1 MTYNKKRTLSY
12 GVILISVLLAYF
24 CRQVR
29 TENVLTNDLHQLVFR
44 FSKQPPF
51 SDKDYSYGIV
61 FMVILIAGDMT
72 AVCCLLMAAIFQG
85 CILCGLIQT
94 NNRYFELF
102 QTSGGLDA
110 EITDHSFQRYYHSGD
125 FPELSSELRRI
136 IIDRSSVQEQ
146 GIRINHIPI
155 RGGHL
160 FWSEDISVLL
170 DQYQDIREQQEELTA
185 RNRLLQ
191 KAYQKERRKM
201 ISFVECSMAIQN
213 VLMILLEICMI
224 LELILLLVRI
234 TCFSG
239 KKKIVTAVAV
249 FIVSFMFM
257 GALMNDHRYCL
268 GESSYQPMLQGY
280 PVSVLMT
287 VVIGLLLYL
296 CWSIRSERRRYYHS
310 LSYWSVNEAVND
322 VPCGVCF
329 SDPLGRIVLCNTKMQ
344 ELSRIMTGSYLQ
356 DYEVLRKAMSGELES
371 EGLCRLSK
379 DSNVFYFPDGSVWM
393 FQEYSRQEPDC
404 AGYLQ
409 TVAVNVSEIYYNG
422 EKIRANNEKLEI
434 LNHKLE
440 EMYEKIG
447 DKIREQETL
456 VMKMQVHDN
465 FGRSLLSIRRILER
479 KEDPDKMDKQ
489 LSVLKHLVYILT
501 GSAVESMEEV
511 YEDTI
516 RHAEEL
522 GISVQISGNF
532 PMHPSYRLLTDR
544 AIRECVT
551 NCARHAHGS
560 TVWVKID
567 KNADEYTVQI
577 TNDGEVP
584 DKNAEEGGGLSAL
597 RKAAESGKCRMQVS
611 FSPEFCL
618 ILKMPLAE
626 RMGFDGTDTDSRR
639 SEDHA
644 EVF

>member
-1 MTYNKKRTLSY
+1 
-12 GVILISVLLAYF
+12 
-24 CRQVR
+24 
-29 TENVLTNDLHQLVFR
+29 
-44 FSKQPPF
+44 
-51 SDKDYSYGIV
+51 
-61 FMVILIAGDMT
+61 
-72 AVCCLLMAAIFQG
+72 
-85 CILCGLIQT
+85 
-94 NNRYFELF
+94 
-102 QTSGGLDA
+102 
-110 EITDHSFQRYYHSGD
+110 
-125 FPELSSELRRI
+125 
-136 IIDRSSVQEQ
+136 
-146 GIRINHIPI
+146 
-155 RGGHL
+155 
-160 FWSEDISVLL
+160 
-170 DQYQDIREQQEELTA
+170 
-185 RNRLLQ
+185 
-191 KAYQKERRKM
+191 M

-239 KKKIVTAVAV
+239 KKKIVTVVAV
-249 FIVSFMFM
+249 FVVSFMFM

-280 PVSVLMT
+280 PVSVFMT

-296 CWSIRSERRRYYHS
+296 CWVIRSERRRYNHS

-356 DYEVLRKAMSGELES
+356 DYEALRKAMSGEPES

-393 FQEYSRQEPDC
+393 FQEYGLQEPDC

-522 GISVQISGNF
+522 GISVQIRGSY
-532 PMHPSYRLLTDR
+532 PKHPIYRFLTDK

-560 TVWVKID
+560 VVYVNMKENRDGYQIR
-567 KNADEYTVQI
+567 I
-577 TNDGEVP
+577 TNDGEPPV
-584 DKNAEEGGGLSAL
+584 KNAKEGGGLSAL
-597 RKAAESGKCRMQVS
+597 RKAVEAEQ
-611 FSPEFCL
+611 
-618 ILKMPLAE
+618 
-626 RMGFDGTDTDSRR
+626 GTMKIFF
-639 SEDHA
+639 EPA
-644 EVF
+644 FYLFLNFP

>member
-1 MTYNKKRTLSY
+1 MK
-12 GVILISVLLAYF
+12 
-24 CRQVR
+24 
-29 TENVLTNDLHQLVFR
+29 
-44 FSKQPPF
+44 
-51 SDKDYSYGIV
+51 
-61 FMVILIAGDMT
+61 
-72 AVCCLLMAAIFQG
+72 
-85 CILCGLIQT
+85 
-94 NNRYFELF
+94 
-102 QTSGGLDA
+102 
-110 EITDHSFQRYYHSGD
+110 
-125 FPELSSELRRI
+125 
-136 IIDRSSVQEQ
+136 
-146 GIRINHIPI
+146 
-155 RGGHL
+155 
-160 FWSEDISVLL
+160 
-170 DQYQDIREQQEELTA
+170 
-185 RNRLLQ
+185 
-191 KAYQKERRKM
+191 
-201 ISFVECSMAIQN
+201 SFVECGMAMQN
-213 VLMILLEICMI
+213 FLMILLEICLI
-224 LELILLLVRI
+224 LEFILLLTRI
-234 TCFSG
+234 TGFSG
-239 KKKIVTAVAV
+239 KKKIITAMTV
-249 FIVSFMFM
+249 FLVSFFLMFL
-257 GALMNDHRYCL
+257 LMNDHRYCL
-268 GESSYQPMLQGY
+268 GESAYHPMLQDY
-280 PVSVLMT
+280 PVSLLT
-287 VVIGLLLYL
+287 AVIIALTFYL
-296 CWSIRSERRRYYHS
+296 CRAIWSERRRYSHS
-310 LSYWSVNEAVND
+310 LSYWSVNEAVDD

-329 SDPLGRIVLCNTKMQ
+329 SDSFGRIILCNTKMQ
-344 ELSRIMTGSYLQ
+344 ELCKVMTDSYLQ
-356 DYEVLRKAMSGELES
+356 AYDTLRKAIDDEPAA
-371 EGLCRLSK
+371 EGFFRLSR
-379 DSNVFYFPDGSVWM
+379 DSDVFYFPDASVWM
-393 FQEYSRQEPDC
+393 FQEYRLQEPDF
-404 AGYLQ
+404 AGYRQ
-409 TVAVNVSEIYYNG
+409 TIAVNVSEIYYNG
-422 EKIRANNEKLEI
+422 EKIRANNEKLAI

-501 GSAVESMEEV
+501 DSAVESMEEV
-511 YEDTI
+511 YKDTI

-522 GISVQISGNF
+522 GILVQISGNF

-618 ILKMPLAE
+618 ILKMPLTE

>member
-1 MTYNKKRTLSY
+1 MVYSMS
-12 GVILISVLLAYF
+12 GFIESSIIL
-24 CRQVR
+24 Q
-29 TENVLTNDLHQLVFR
+29 N
-44 FSKQPPF
+44 
-51 SDKDYSYGIV
+51 
-61 FMVILIAGDMT
+61 
-72 AVCCLLMAAIFQG
+72 
-85 CILCGLIQT
+85 
-94 NNRYFELF
+94 
-102 QTSGGLDA
+102 
-110 EITDHSFQRYYHSGD
+110 
-125 FPELSSELRRI
+125 I
-136 IIDRSSVQEQ
+136 IMFI
-146 GIRINHIPI
+146 
-155 RGGHL
+155 
-160 FWSEDISVLL
+160 
-170 DQYQDIREQQEELTA
+170 
-185 RNRLLQ
+185 
-191 KAYQKERRKM
+191 M
-201 ISFVECSMAIQN
+201 
-213 VLMILLEICMI
+213 EICLI
-224 LELILLLVRI
+224 LELILLIFRIMSLVE
-234 TCFSG
+234 
-239 KKKIVTAVAV
+239 KKKIL
-249 FIVSFMFM
+249 VSAAELFFSFLFMT
-257 GALMNDHRYCL
+257 GLLNDHRCSMGDKRYKPL
-268 GESSYQPMLQGY
+268 FRLFPADIML
-280 PVSVLMT
+280 VLVILLT
-287 VVIGLLLYL
+287 VYLIRALYREL
-296 CWSIRSERRRYYHS
+296 KEYRNA
-310 LSYWSVNEAVND
+310 LSPWSVHEAVNN
-322 VPCGVCF
+322 VPCGVCI
-329 SDPLGRIVLCNTKMQ
+329 SDPPGRIILCNIKMQ

-356 DYEVLRKAMSGELES
+356 DYDALRKAMSGEPES

-393 FQEYSRQEPDC
+393 FQEYRLQEPDC

-434 LNHKLE
+434 LNRKLE

-511 YEDTI
+511 YKDTV

-618 ILKMPLAE
+618 ILKMPLTE

>member
-1 MTYNKKRTLSY
+1 
-12 GVILISVLLAYF
+12 
-24 CRQVR
+24 
-29 TENVLTNDLHQLVFR
+29 
-44 FSKQPPF
+44 
-51 SDKDYSYGIV
+51 
-61 FMVILIAGDMT
+61 
-72 AVCCLLMAAIFQG
+72 
-85 CILCGLIQT
+85 
-94 NNRYFELF
+94 
-102 QTSGGLDA
+102 
-110 EITDHSFQRYYHSGD
+110 
-125 FPELSSELRRI
+125 
-136 IIDRSSVQEQ
+136 
-146 GIRINHIPI
+146 
-155 RGGHL
+155 
-160 FWSEDISVLL
+160 
-170 DQYQDIREQQEELTA
+170 
-185 RNRLLQ
+185 
-191 KAYQKERRKM
+191 M

-234 TCFSG
+234 TCFFG
-239 KKKIVTAVAV
+239 KKKIVTVVAAFV
-249 FIVSFMFM
+249 VSFMFM

-280 PVSVLMT
+280 LVSVLMT

-296 CWSIRSERRRYYHS
+296 CWAIRSERRRYHHS
-310 LSYWSVNEAVND
+310 LSYWSINEAVND

-356 DYEVLRKAMSGELES
+356 DYEVLRKAMSGEPES
-371 EGLCRLSK
+371 EGLRRLSK

-393 FQEYSRQEPDC
+393 FQEYSLQEPDC

-456 VMKMQVHDN
+456 ALKMQVHDN

-479 KEDPDKMDKQ
+479 KENQDKMDKQ
-489 LSVLKHLVYILT
+489 LSALKHLVYILT
-501 GSAVESMEEV
+501 GSAVESMEKL

-516 RHAEEL
+516 KHAEEL

-532 PMHPSYRLLTDR
+532 PLYPSYRVLADR

-551 NCARHAHGS
+551 NCARHAHGN
-560 TVWVKID
+560 VVFVKID
-567 KNADEYTVQI
+567 KYANEYNIRI
-577 TNDGEVP
+577 TNDGDAPE
-584 DKNAEEGGGLSAL
+584 KNAEEGGGLSAL
-597 RKAAESGKCRMQVS
+597 RKAAESMNCTMQIS
-611 FSPEFCL
+611 FVPEFCL
-618 ILKMPLAE
+618 ILKMPLTE
-626 RMGFDGTDTDSRR
+626 RMSLDGTCTDSRR

>member
-1 MTYNKKRTLSY
+1 
-12 GVILISVLLAYF
+12 
-24 CRQVR
+24 
-29 TENVLTNDLHQLVFR
+29 
-44 FSKQPPF
+44 
-51 SDKDYSYGIV
+51 
-61 FMVILIAGDMT
+61 
-72 AVCCLLMAAIFQG
+72 
-85 CILCGLIQT
+85 
-94 NNRYFELF
+94 
-102 QTSGGLDA
+102 
-110 EITDHSFQRYYHSGD
+110 
-125 FPELSSELRRI
+125 
-136 IIDRSSVQEQ
+136 
-146 GIRINHIPI
+146 
-155 RGGHL
+155 
-160 FWSEDISVLL
+160 
-170 DQYQDIREQQEELTA
+170 
-185 RNRLLQ
+185 
-191 KAYQKERRKM
+191 M

-249 FIVSFMFM
+249 FAVSFMFM
-257 GALMNDHRYCL
+257 GVLMNDHRYCL

-296 CWSIRSERRRYYHS
+296 CWAIRSERRRYHHS
-310 LSYWSVNEAVND
+310 LSYWSINEAVND

-356 DYEVLRKAMSGELES
+356 DYEVLRKAMSGEPES
-371 EGLCRLSK
+371 EGLRRLSK
-379 DSNVFYFPDGSVWM
+379 DSNVFYFPDGSVWV
-393 FQEYSRQEPDC
+393 FQEYGLQEPDC

-409 TVAVNVSEIYYNG
+409 TVAVNVSQIYYNG

-456 VMKMQVHDN
+456 AMKMQVHDN

-479 KEDPDKMDKQ
+479 KENQDKMDKQ
-489 LSVLKHLVYILT
+489 LSALKHLVYILT
-501 GSAVESMEEV
+501 DSAVESMEKL

-516 RHAEEL
+516 KHAEEL

-532 PMHPSYRLLTDR
+532 PLYPSYRVLADR

-551 NCARHAHGS
+551 NCARHAHGN
-560 TVWVKID
+560 VVFVKID
-567 KNADEYTVQI
+567 KYANEYNIRI
-577 TNDGEVP
+577 TNDGDAPE
-584 DKNAEEGGGLSAL
+584 KNAEEGGGLSAL
-597 RKAAESGKCRMQVS
+597 RKAAESMNCTMQIS
-611 FSPEFCL
+611 FVPEFCL
-618 ILKMPLAE
+618 ILKMPLTE
-626 RMGFDGTDTDSRR
+626 RMSLDGTCTDSRR
-639 SEDHA
+639 SENHA

>member
-1 MTYNKKRTLSY
+1 MK
-12 GVILISVLLAYF
+12 
-24 CRQVR
+24 
-29 TENVLTNDLHQLVFR
+29 
-44 FSKQPPF
+44 
-51 SDKDYSYGIV
+51 
-61 FMVILIAGDMT
+61 
-72 AVCCLLMAAIFQG
+72 
-85 CILCGLIQT
+85 
-94 NNRYFELF
+94 
-102 QTSGGLDA
+102 
-110 EITDHSFQRYYHSGD
+110 
-125 FPELSSELRRI
+125 
-136 IIDRSSVQEQ
+136 
-146 GIRINHIPI
+146 
-155 RGGHL
+155 
-160 FWSEDISVLL
+160 
-170 DQYQDIREQQEELTA
+170 
-185 RNRLLQ
+185 
-191 KAYQKERRKM
+191 
-201 ISFVECSMAIQN
+201 SFVECGMAMQN
-213 VLMILLEICMI
+213 FLMILLEICLI
-224 LELILLLVRI
+224 LEFILLLTRI
-234 TCFSG
+234 TGFSG
-239 KKKIVTAVAV
+239 KKKIITAMTV
-249 FIVSFMFM
+249 FLVSFFLMFL
-257 GALMNDHRYCL
+257 LMNDHRYCL
-268 GESSYQPMLQGY
+268 GESAYHPMLQDY
-280 PVSVLMT
+280 PVSLLT
-287 VVIGLLLYL
+287 AVIIALTFYL
-296 CWSIRSERRRYYHS
+296 CRAIWSERRRYSHS
-310 LSYWSVNEAVND
+310 LSYWSVNEAVDD

-329 SDPLGRIVLCNTKMQ
+329 SDSFGRIILCNTKMQ
-344 ELSRIMTGSYLQ
+344 ELCKVMTGSYLQ
-356 DYEVLRKAMSGELES
+356 DYDTLRKAIDDEPAA
-371 EGLCRLSK
+371 EGFFRLSR
-379 DSNVFYFPDGSVWM
+379 DSDVFYFPDASVWM
-393 FQEYSRQEPDC
+393 FQEYRLQEPDF
-404 AGYLQ
+404 AGYRQ
-409 TVAVNVSEIYYNG
+409 TIAVNVSEIYYNG
-422 EKIRANNEKLEI
+422 EKIRANNEKLAI

-511 YEDTI
+511 YKDTI

-532 PMHPSYRLLTDR
+532 PMHPSYRLLIDR

-618 ILKMPLAE
+618 ILKMPLTE

>member
-1 MTYNKKRTLSY
+1 
-12 GVILISVLLAYF
+12 
-24 CRQVR
+24 
-29 TENVLTNDLHQLVFR
+29 
-44 FSKQPPF
+44 
-51 SDKDYSYGIV
+51 
-61 FMVILIAGDMT
+61 
-72 AVCCLLMAAIFQG
+72 
-85 CILCGLIQT
+85 
-94 NNRYFELF
+94 
-102 QTSGGLDA
+102 
-110 EITDHSFQRYYHSGD
+110 
-125 FPELSSELRRI
+125 
-136 IIDRSSVQEQ
+136 
-146 GIRINHIPI
+146 
-155 RGGHL
+155 
-160 FWSEDISVLL
+160 
-170 DQYQDIREQQEELTA
+170 
-185 RNRLLQ
+185 
-191 KAYQKERRKM
+191 M

-213 VLMILLEICMI
+213 ALMILLEICMI

-239 KKKIVTAVAV
+239 KKKIVTAVVV
-249 FIVSFMFM
+249 FAVSFMFM
-257 GALMNDHRYCL
+257 GVLMNDHRYCL

-280 PVSVLMT
+280 PVSVLMA
-287 VVIGLLLYL
+287 VVMGLVLYL
-296 CWSIRSERRRYYHS
+296 CRAIWRERRRYHHS

-329 SDPLGRIVLCNTKMQ
+329 SDPFGRIVLCNTKMQ

-356 DYEVLRKAMSGELES
+356 DYDALRKAMSGEPES

-393 FQEYSRQEPDC
+393 FQEYSLQEPDC

-479 KEDPDKMDKQ
+479 KEKQDKMDKQ
-489 LSVLKHLVYILT
+489 LSALKHLVYILT
-501 GSAVESMEEV
+501 DSSVENMEELCA
-511 YEDTI
+511 DTI

-522 GISVQISGNF
+522 GIYVQISGNL
-532 PMHPSYRLLTDR
+532 PQHPSYRLLTDR

-560 TVWVKID
+560 TVLVKID
-567 KNADEYTVQI
+567 KGANEYSIRI
-577 TNDGEVP
+577 TNDGDAPE
-584 DKNAEEGGGLSAL
+584 KNAEEGGGLSAL
-597 RKAAESGKCRMQVS
+597 RKAAESEKCIMQVS

-618 ILKMPLAE
+618 ALKMPLAE
-626 RMGFDGTDTDSRR
+626 RMGVYGTDTDSRR

>member
-1 MTYNKKRTLSY
+1 
-12 GVILISVLLAYF
+12 
-24 CRQVR
+24 
-29 TENVLTNDLHQLVFR
+29 
-44 FSKQPPF
+44 
-51 SDKDYSYGIV
+51 
-61 FMVILIAGDMT
+61 
-72 AVCCLLMAAIFQG
+72 
-85 CILCGLIQT
+85 
-94 NNRYFELF
+94 
-102 QTSGGLDA
+102 
-110 EITDHSFQRYYHSGD
+110 
-125 FPELSSELRRI
+125 
-136 IIDRSSVQEQ
+136 
-146 GIRINHIPI
+146 
-155 RGGHL
+155 
-160 FWSEDISVLL
+160 
-170 DQYQDIREQQEELTA
+170 
-185 RNRLLQ
+185 
-191 KAYQKERRKM
+191 M

-249 FIVSFMFM
+249 FVVSFMFM

-296 CWSIRSERRRYYHS
+296 CRAIRSERRRYHHS

-356 DYEVLRKAMSGELES
+356 DYDALRKAMSGEPES

-393 FQEYSRQEPDC
+393 FQEYSLQEPDC

-447 DKIREQETL
+447 DKIRQQETL
-456 VMKMQVHDN
+456 AMKMQVHDN

-479 KEDPDKMDKQ
+479 KEKQDKMDKQ
-489 LSVLKHLVYILT
+489 LSALKHLVYILT
-501 GSAVESMEEV
+501 DSSVENMEELCA
-511 YEDTI
+511 DTI

-522 GISVQISGNF
+522 GIYVQISGNL
-532 PMHPSYRLLTDR
+532 PQHPSYRLLTDR

-560 TVWVKID
+560 TVLVKIE
-567 KNADEYTVQI
+567 KGANEYSIRI
-577 TNDGEVP
+577 TNDGDAPE
-584 DKNAEEGGGLSAL
+584 KNAEEGGGLSAL
-597 RKAAESGKCRMQVS
+597 RKAAESEKCIMQVS

-618 ILKMPLAE
+618 ALKMPLAE
-626 RMGFDGTDTDSRR
+626 RMGVYGTDTDSRR

>member
-1 MTYNKKRTLSY
+1 
-12 GVILISVLLAYF
+12 
-24 CRQVR
+24 
-29 TENVLTNDLHQLVFR
+29 
-44 FSKQPPF
+44 
-51 SDKDYSYGIV
+51 
-61 FMVILIAGDMT
+61 
-72 AVCCLLMAAIFQG
+72 
-85 CILCGLIQT
+85 
-94 NNRYFELF
+94 
-102 QTSGGLDA
+102 
-110 EITDHSFQRYYHSGD
+110 
-125 FPELSSELRRI
+125 
-136 IIDRSSVQEQ
+136 
-146 GIRINHIPI
+146 
-155 RGGHL
+155 
-160 FWSEDISVLL
+160 
-170 DQYQDIREQQEELTA
+170 
-185 RNRLLQ
+185 
-191 KAYQKERRKM
+191 M

-234 TCFSG
+234 TCFFG
-239 KKKIVTAVAV
+239 KKKIVTVVAAFV
-249 FIVSFMFM
+249 VSFMFM

-296 CWSIRSERRRYYHS
+296 CWAIRSERRRYHHS

-356 DYEVLRKAMSGELES
+356 DYEVLRKAMSGEPES

-393 FQEYSRQEPDC
+393 FQEYGLQEPDC

-479 KEDPDKMDKQ
+479 KENQDKMDEQ
-489 LSVLKHLVYILT
+489 LSALKHLVYILT
-501 GSAVESMEEV
+501 DSSVENMEELCA
-511 YEDTI
+511 DTI

-522 GISVQISGNF
+522 GIYVQISGDF
-532 PMHPSYRLLTDR
+532 PQHPSYRLLTDR

-560 TVWVKID
+560 DVNVTIEED
-567 KNADEYTVQI
+567 SEAYSIRI
-577 TNDGEVP
+577 TNNGELP
-584 DKNAEEGGGLSAL
+584 KQKAREGGGLSSL
-597 RKAAESGKCRMQVS
+597 RRAVESEGCTMVTV
-611 FSPEFCL
+611 FEPAFCL
-618 ILKMPLAE
+618 RLRMPK
-626 RMGFDGTDTDSRR
+626 RR
-639 SEDHA
+639 SE
-644 EVF
+644 

>member
-1 MTYNKKRTLSY
+1 
-12 GVILISVLLAYF
+12 
-24 CRQVR
+24 
-29 TENVLTNDLHQLVFR
+29 
-44 FSKQPPF
+44 
-51 SDKDYSYGIV
+51 
-61 FMVILIAGDMT
+61 
-72 AVCCLLMAAIFQG
+72 
-85 CILCGLIQT
+85 
-94 NNRYFELF
+94 
-102 QTSGGLDA
+102 
-110 EITDHSFQRYYHSGD
+110 
-125 FPELSSELRRI
+125 
-136 IIDRSSVQEQ
+136 
-146 GIRINHIPI
+146 
-155 RGGHL
+155 
-160 FWSEDISVLL
+160 
-170 DQYQDIREQQEELTA
+170 
-185 RNRLLQ
+185 
-191 KAYQKERRKM
+191 M

-213 VLMILLEICMI
+213 ALMILLEICMI

-239 KKKIVTAVAV
+239 KKKIVTAVVV
-249 FIVSFMFM
+249 FAVSFMFM
-257 GALMNDHRYCL
+257 GVLMNDHRYCL

-280 PVSVLMT
+280 PVSVLMA
-287 VVIGLLLYL
+287 VVMGLVLYL
-296 CWSIRSERRRYYHS
+296 CRAIWRERRRYHHS

-329 SDPLGRIVLCNTKMQ
+329 SDPFGRIVLCNTKMQ

-356 DYEVLRKAMSGELES
+356 DYDALRKAMSGEPES

-393 FQEYSRQEPDC
+393 FQEYGLQEPDC

-456 VMKMQVHDN
+456 AMKMQVHDN

-479 KEDPDKMDKQ
+479 KENQDKMDEQ
-489 LSVLKHLVYILT
+489 LSALKHLVYILT
-501 GSAVESMEEV
+501 DSSVENMEELCA
-511 YEDTI
+511 DTI

-522 GISVQISGNF
+522 GIYVQISGNL
-532 PMHPSYRLLTDR
+532 PQYPSYRLLTDR

-560 TVWVKID
+560 TVLVKID
-567 KNADEYTVQI
+567 KGVNEYSIRI
-577 TNDGEVP
+577 TNDGDAPE
-584 DKNAEEGGGLSAL
+584 KNAEEGGGLSAL
-597 RKAAESGKCRMQVS
+597 RKAAESEKCIMQVS

-618 ILKMPLAE
+618 VLKMPLAE
-626 RMGFDGTDTDSRR
+626 RMGVYGTDTDSRR

>member
-1 MTYNKKRTLSY
+1 
-12 GVILISVLLAYF
+12 
-24 CRQVR
+24 
-29 TENVLTNDLHQLVFR
+29 
-44 FSKQPPF
+44 
-51 SDKDYSYGIV
+51 
-61 FMVILIAGDMT
+61 
-72 AVCCLLMAAIFQG
+72 
-85 CILCGLIQT
+85 
-94 NNRYFELF
+94 
-102 QTSGGLDA
+102 
-110 EITDHSFQRYYHSGD
+110 
-125 FPELSSELRRI
+125 
-136 IIDRSSVQEQ
+136 
-146 GIRINHIPI
+146 
-155 RGGHL
+155 
-160 FWSEDISVLL
+160 
-170 DQYQDIREQQEELTA
+170 
-185 RNRLLQ
+185 
-191 KAYQKERRKM
+191 M

-213 VLMILLEICMI
+213 ALMILLEICMI

-239 KKKIVTAVAV
+239 KKKIVTAVVV
-249 FIVSFMFM
+249 FAVSFMFM
-257 GALMNDHRYCL
+257 GVLMNDHRYCL

-280 PVSVLMT
+280 PVSVLMA
-287 VVIGLLLYL
+287 VVMGLVLYL
-296 CWSIRSERRRYYHS
+296 CRAIWRERRRYHHS

-329 SDPLGRIVLCNTKMQ
+329 SDPFGRIVLCNTKMQ

-356 DYEVLRKAMSGELES
+356 DYDALRKAMSGEPES

-393 FQEYSRQEPDC
+393 FQEYSLQEPDC

-440 EMYEKIG
+440 EMYKKIG

-456 VMKMQVHDN
+456 ALKMQVHDN

-479 KEDPDKMDKQ
+479 KENQDKMDKQ
-489 LSVLKHLVYILT
+489 LSALKHLVYILT
-501 GSAVESMEEV
+501 GSAVESMEKL

-516 RHAEEL
+516 KHAEEL

-532 PMHPSYRLLTDR
+532 PLYPSYRVLADR

-551 NCARHAHGS
+551 NCARHAHGN
-560 TVWVKID
+560 VVFVKID
-567 KNADEYTVQI
+567 KYANEYNIRI
-577 TNDGEVP
+577 TNDGDAPE
-584 DKNAEEGGGLSAL
+584 KNAEEGGGLSAL
-597 RKAAESGKCRMQVS
+597 KKAAESMNCTMQIS
-611 FSPEFCL
+611 FVPEFCL
-618 ILKMPLAE
+618 ILKMPLTE
-626 RMGFDGTDTDSRR
+626 RMSLDGTCTDSRR

>member
-1 MTYNKKRTLSY
+1 
-12 GVILISVLLAYF
+12 
-24 CRQVR
+24 
-29 TENVLTNDLHQLVFR
+29 
-44 FSKQPPF
+44 
-51 SDKDYSYGIV
+51 
-61 FMVILIAGDMT
+61 
-72 AVCCLLMAAIFQG
+72 
-85 CILCGLIQT
+85 
-94 NNRYFELF
+94 
-102 QTSGGLDA
+102 
-110 EITDHSFQRYYHSGD
+110 
-125 FPELSSELRRI
+125 
-136 IIDRSSVQEQ
+136 
-146 GIRINHIPI
+146 
-155 RGGHL
+155 
-160 FWSEDISVLL
+160 
-170 DQYQDIREQQEELTA
+170 
-185 RNRLLQ
+185 
-191 KAYQKERRKM
+191 M

-213 VLMILLEICMI
+213 ALMILLEICMI

-249 FIVSFMFM
+249 FAVSFMFM
-257 GALMNDHRYCL
+257 GVLMNDHRYCL

-280 PVSVLMT
+280 PVSVFMT

-296 CWSIRSERRRYYHS
+296 CWAIRSERRRYHHS

-329 SDPLGRIVLCNTKMQ
+329 SDPFGRIVLCNTKMQ

-356 DYEVLRKAMSGELES
+356 DYDALRKAMSGEPES

-393 FQEYSRQEPDC
+393 FQEYSLQEPDC

-440 EMYEKIG
+440 VMYEKIG

-456 VMKMQVHDN
+456 AMKMQVHDN

-479 KEDPDKMDKQ
+479 KENQDKMDKQ
-489 LSVLKHLVYILT
+489 LSALKHLVYILT
-501 GSAVESMEEV
+501 GSAVESMEKL

-516 RHAEEL
+516 KHAEEL

-532 PMHPSYRLLTDR
+532 PLYPSYRVLADR

-551 NCARHAHGS
+551 NCARHAHGN
-560 TVWVKID
+560 VVFVKID
-567 KNADEYTVQI
+567 KYANVYNIRI
-577 TNDGEVP
+577 TNDGDAPE
-584 DKNAEEGGGLSAL
+584 KNAEEGGGLSAL
-597 RKAAESGKCRMQVS
+597 RKAADSMNCIMQIS
-611 FSPEFCL
+611 FVPEFCL
-618 ILKMPLAE
+618 ILKMPLTE
-626 RMGFDGTDTDSRR
+626 RMRLDGTCTDSRR

>member
-1 MTYNKKRTLSY
+1 
-12 GVILISVLLAYF
+12 
-24 CRQVR
+24 
-29 TENVLTNDLHQLVFR
+29 
-44 FSKQPPF
+44 
-51 SDKDYSYGIV
+51 
-61 FMVILIAGDMT
+61 
-72 AVCCLLMAAIFQG
+72 
-85 CILCGLIQT
+85 
-94 NNRYFELF
+94 
-102 QTSGGLDA
+102 
-110 EITDHSFQRYYHSGD
+110 
-125 FPELSSELRRI
+125 
-136 IIDRSSVQEQ
+136 
-146 GIRINHIPI
+146 
-155 RGGHL
+155 
-160 FWSEDISVLL
+160 
-170 DQYQDIREQQEELTA
+170 
-185 RNRLLQ
+185 
-191 KAYQKERRKM
+191 M
-201 ISFVECSMAIQN
+201 ISFVECSMAMQDF
-213 VLMILLEICMI
+213 LMILLEICMI

-249 FIVSFMFM
+249 FAVSFVFM
-257 GALMNDHRYCL
+257 GVLMNDHKYCL

-280 PVSVLMT
+280 PISVLMA
-287 VVIGLLLYL
+287 VVMGLALYL
-296 CWSIRSERRRYYHS
+296 CRAIRRERRRYHHS

-344 ELSRIMTGSYLQ
+344 ELCRMMTGAYLQ
-356 DYEVLRKAMSGELES
+356 DYDTLRKAMDNEIAS
-371 EGLCRLSK
+371 EGLIRLSE
-379 DSNVFYFPDGSVWM
+379 DSNVFYLPDDSVWM
-393 FQEYSRQEPDC
+393 FQEYRLQELDC

-456 VMKMQVHDN
+456 AMKMQVHDN

-479 KEDPDKMDKQ
+479 KENQDKMDEQ
-489 LSVLKHLVYILT
+489 LSALKHLVYILT
-501 GSAVESMEEV
+501 DSSVENMEELCA
-511 YEDTI
+511 DTI

-522 GISVQISGNF
+522 GIYVQISGDF
-532 PMHPSYRLLTDR
+532 PQHPSYRLLTDR

-560 TVWVKID
+560 TVLVKIE
-567 KNADEYTVQI
+567 KGANEYSIRI
-577 TNDGEVP
+577 TNDGDAPE
-584 DKNAEEGGGLSAL
+584 KNAEEGGGLSAL
-597 RKAAESGKCRMQVS
+597 RKAAESEKCIMQVS

-618 ILKMPLAE
+618 VLKMPLTE
-626 RMGFDGTDTDSRR
+626 RMGVYGTDTDSRR

>member
-1 MTYNKKRTLSY
+1 
-12 GVILISVLLAYF
+12 
-24 CRQVR
+24 
-29 TENVLTNDLHQLVFR
+29 
-44 FSKQPPF
+44 
-51 SDKDYSYGIV
+51 
-61 FMVILIAGDMT
+61 
-72 AVCCLLMAAIFQG
+72 
-85 CILCGLIQT
+85 
-94 NNRYFELF
+94 
-102 QTSGGLDA
+102 
-110 EITDHSFQRYYHSGD
+110 
-125 FPELSSELRRI
+125 
-136 IIDRSSVQEQ
+136 
-146 GIRINHIPI
+146 
-155 RGGHL
+155 
-160 FWSEDISVLL
+160 
-170 DQYQDIREQQEELTA
+170 
-185 RNRLLQ
+185 
-191 KAYQKERRKM
+191 M

-239 KKKIVTAVAV
+239 KKKIVTVVAV
-249 FIVSFMFM
+249 FVVSFMFM

-280 PVSVLMT
+280 PVSVFMT

-296 CWSIRSERRRYYHS
+296 CWVIRSERRRYHHS

-356 DYEVLRKAMSGELES
+356 DYEALRKAMNGRPES
-371 EGLCRLSK
+371 EGFRRLSK

-393 FQEYSRQEPDC
+393 FQEYSLQEPDC

-456 VMKMQVHDN
+456 AMKMQVHDN

-479 KEDPDKMDKQ
+479 KETQDKMDKQ
-489 LSVLKHLVYILT
+489 LSALKHLVYILT
-501 GSAVESMEEV
+501 DSSVENMEELCA
-511 YEDTI
+511 DTI

-522 GISVQISGNF
+522 GICVQISGNL
-532 PMHPSYRLLTDR
+532 PQHPSYRLLTDR

-560 TVWVKID
+560 TVLVKID
-567 KNADEYTVQI
+567 KGANEYSIRI
-577 TNDGEVP
+577 TNDGDAPE
-584 DKNAEEGGGLSAL
+584 KNAEEGGGLSAL
-597 RKAAESGKCRMQVS
+597 RKAAESEKCIMQVS

-618 ILKMPLAE
+618 VLKMPLAE
-626 RMGFDGTDTDSRR
+626 RMGVYGTDTDSRR

>member
-1 MTYNKKRTLSY
+1 MT
-12 GVILISVLLAYF
+12 
-24 CRQVR
+24 
-29 TENVLTNDLHQLVFR
+29 
-44 FSKQPPF
+44 
-51 SDKDYSYGIV
+51 
-61 FMVILIAGDMT
+61 
-72 AVCCLLMAAIFQG
+72 
-85 CILCGLIQT
+85 
-94 NNRYFELF
+94 
-102 QTSGGLDA
+102 
-110 EITDHSFQRYYHSGD
+110 D
-125 FPELSSELRRI
+125 F
-136 IIDRSSVQEQ
+136 
-146 GIRINHIPI
+146 
-155 RGGHL
+155 
-160 FWSEDISVLL
+160 
-170 DQYQDIREQQEELTA
+170 A
-185 RNRLLQ
+185 
-191 KAYQKERRKM
+191 
-201 ISFVECSMAIQN
+201 ECSMAMQDF
-213 VLMILLEICMI
+213 LMILLEICLI
-224 LELILLLVRI
+224 LELILLLIRI
-234 TCFSG
+234 TCFYG
-239 KKKIVTAVAV
+239 KKKIITAVTV
-249 FIVSFMFM
+249 FAVSFMLM
-257 GALMNDHRYCL
+257 GFLMNDHRYCQD
-268 GESSYQPMLQGY
+268 ESAYQLMLRGC
-280 PVSVLMT
+280 PVSVLMAAM
-287 VVIGLLLYL
+287 VVLLLYL
-296 CWSIRSERRRYYHS
+296 CRAICRERRRYQHS
-310 LSYWSVNEAVND
+310 LSYWSVNEAVDD

-356 DYEVLRKAMSGELES
+356 DYEVLRKVIDGVS
-371 EGLCRLSK
+371 EAKGLRRLSS
-379 DSNVFYFPDGSVWM
+379 DSNVFYFPDASVWM
-393 FQEYSRQEPDC
+393 FQEYRLQEPDC

-511 YEDTI
+511 YKDTI

-618 ILKMPLAE
+618 ILKMPLTE

>member
-1 MTYNKKRTLSY
+1 
-12 GVILISVLLAYF
+12 
-24 CRQVR
+24 
-29 TENVLTNDLHQLVFR
+29 
-44 FSKQPPF
+44 
-51 SDKDYSYGIV
+51 
-61 FMVILIAGDMT
+61 
-72 AVCCLLMAAIFQG
+72 
-85 CILCGLIQT
+85 
-94 NNRYFELF
+94 
-102 QTSGGLDA
+102 
-110 EITDHSFQRYYHSGD
+110 
-125 FPELSSELRRI
+125 
-136 IIDRSSVQEQ
+136 
-146 GIRINHIPI
+146 
-155 RGGHL
+155 
-160 FWSEDISVLL
+160 
-170 DQYQDIREQQEELTA
+170 
-185 RNRLLQ
+185 
-191 KAYQKERRKM
+191 M

-249 FIVSFMFM
+249 FVVSFMFM

-296 CWSIRSERRRYYHS
+296 CWAIRSERRRYHHS

-356 DYEVLRKAMSGELES
+356 DYEVLRKAMSGEPES
-371 EGLCRLSK
+371 EGLRRLSK
-379 DSNVFYFPDGSVWM
+379 DSNVFYFPD
-393 FQEYSRQEPDC
+393 
-404 AGYLQ
+404 
-409 TVAVNVSEIYYNG
+409 VNVSEIYYNG

-456 VMKMQVHDN
+456 VMKMHVHDN

-511 YEDTI
+511 YKDTI

-618 ILKMPLAE
+618 ILKMPLTE

>member
-1 MTYNKKRTLSY
+1 
-12 GVILISVLLAYF
+12 
-24 CRQVR
+24 
-29 TENVLTNDLHQLVFR
+29 
-44 FSKQPPF
+44 
-51 SDKDYSYGIV
+51 
-61 FMVILIAGDMT
+61 
-72 AVCCLLMAAIFQG
+72 
-85 CILCGLIQT
+85 
-94 NNRYFELF
+94 
-102 QTSGGLDA
+102 
-110 EITDHSFQRYYHSGD
+110 
-125 FPELSSELRRI
+125 
-136 IIDRSSVQEQ
+136 
-146 GIRINHIPI
+146 
-155 RGGHL
+155 
-160 FWSEDISVLL
+160 
-170 DQYQDIREQQEELTA
+170 
-185 RNRLLQ
+185 
-191 KAYQKERRKM
+191 M

-393 FQEYSRQEPDC
+393 FQEYSLQEPDC

-560 TVWVKID
+560 DVNVTIEED
-567 KNADEYTVQI
+567 SEAYSIRI
-577 TNDGEVP
+577 TNNGELP
-584 DKNAEEGGGLSAL
+584 KPKAREGGGLSSLRRAL
-597 RKAAESGKCRMQVS
+597 ESEGCTMVTV
-611 FSPEFCL
+611 FEPAFCL
-618 ILKMPLAE
+618 RLRMPK
-626 RMGFDGTDTDSRR
+626 RQ
-639 SEDHA
+639 SE
-644 EVF
+644 

>member
-1 MTYNKKRTLSY
+1 
-12 GVILISVLLAYF
+12 
-24 CRQVR
+24 
-29 TENVLTNDLHQLVFR
+29 
-44 FSKQPPF
+44 
-51 SDKDYSYGIV
+51 
-61 FMVILIAGDMT
+61 
-72 AVCCLLMAAIFQG
+72 
-85 CILCGLIQT
+85 
-94 NNRYFELF
+94 
-102 QTSGGLDA
+102 
-110 EITDHSFQRYYHSGD
+110 
-125 FPELSSELRRI
+125 
-136 IIDRSSVQEQ
+136 
-146 GIRINHIPI
+146 
-155 RGGHL
+155 
-160 FWSEDISVLL
+160 
-170 DQYQDIREQQEELTA
+170 
-185 RNRLLQ
+185 
-191 KAYQKERRKM
+191 M

-249 FIVSFMFM
+249 FAVSFMFM
-257 GALMNDHRYCL
+257 GVLMNDHRYCL

-296 CWSIRSERRRYYHS
+296 CWAIRSERRRYHHS

-344 ELSRIMTGSYLQ
+344 ELCRMMTGDYLQ
-356 DYEVLRKAMSGELES
+356 DYDTLRKAMDNENVS
-371 EGLCRLSK
+371 EGLIRLSD
-379 DSNVFYFPDGSVWM
+379 DSNVFYFPDDSVWM
-393 FQEYSRQEPDC
+393 FQEYRLQEPDC

-456 VMKMQVHDN
+456 AMKMQVHDN

-479 KEDPDKMDKQ
+479 KENQDKMDEQ
-489 LSVLKHLVYILT
+489 LSALKHLVYILT
-501 GSAVESMEEV
+501 DSSVENMEELCA
-511 YEDTI
+511 DTI

-522 GISVQISGNF
+522 GIYVQISGDF
-532 PMHPSYRLLTDR
+532 PQHPSYRLLTDR

-560 TVWVKID
+560 TVLVKIE
-567 KNADEYTVQI
+567 KGANEYSIRI
-577 TNDGEVP
+577 TNDGDAPE
-584 DKNAEEGGGLSAL
+584 KNAEEGGGLSAL
-597 RKAAESGKCRMQVS
+597 RKAAESEKCIMQVS

-618 ILKMPLAE
+618 VLKMPLTE
-626 RMGFDGTDTDSRR
+626 RMGVYGTDTDSRR